1 MRILAVDDDP
11 VILDLL
17 PVALMEQGYTNVTTA
32 RSGAAALA
40 LLESADVAFE
50 VLILDISMPEMDG
63 VTLCRRIR
71 RLAAYQATPII
82 VLTAN
87 ADILTIESA
96 FGAGANDYIT
106 KPFDIKAIGTRVQIA
121 ERMMRD
127 ACETFVVGSQA
138 NALDDNTELN
148 GLNIEDPFKISGLSQ
163 HTDIFSLGNY
173 LSQLARTKVDK
184 TSVFALQICDFESIF
199 SYCSGDEL
207 LYLLSEVANAVS
219 WSTKNRSLLG
229 AYNGSGAFI
238 YIAPDD
244 MNDEWPAME
253 ACVSEYLRNS
263 GLLGFMKHHAD
274 ASVVIGRPFRP
285 NASKTNRVRP
295 TFERALTAVERRT
308 QAMEQSER
316 PMNSF

>member
-17 PVALMEQGYTNVTTA
+17 PVALLEQGYKNVTTA

-40 LLESADVAFE
+40 MLETADVAYD

-71 RLAAYQATPII
+71 RLAAYHATPII

-121 ERMMRD
+121 ERMMRG
-127 ACETFVVGSQA
+127 ACKTFVVGGLA
-138 NALDDNTELN
+138 NGIDEDQGTGALAL
-148 GLNIEDPFKISGLSQ
+148 EDPLKISGLLQ

-199 SYCSGDEL
+199 NYCSPDEL
-207 LYLLSEVANAVS
+207 LYLLSEVANGVS
-219 WSTKNRSLLG
+219 WATKNRSLLG

-253 ACVSEYLRNS
+253 ASVGEYLSNS
-263 GLLGFMKHHAD
+263 GVLLFMKHHAN

-295 TFERALTAVERRT
+295 TFERALTAVERRLHT
-308 QAMEQSER
+308 EQSDR
-316 PMNSF
+316 PSNAF